1 MATEEMNVFNSVEEA
16 TEAIEEV
23 VTDCEELEALDGVE
37 KTSDKLLRKC
47 AEAKDACVDLA
58 KKGFDA
64 SKTGVTVAK
73 DVCVDLAKK
82 GFDASKT
89 GVTVAKDVCVDL
101 AKKGFDATKTGV
113 TVAKDVCVDLAKKG
127 FGASKTGV
135 TVAKDACVGAAKKG
149 FGASKTGV
157 TVAKDACVGAAK
169 KSAGVAKKGVASAK
183 NGVLTAK
190 TACVEKTKAVKEKM
204 QEMDYNPHF
213 KQTRVYKL
221 EMFRKAGDTEPVDT
235 VELTDEKEFS
245 LVSLAAATGAV
256 IALSVTAGIL
266 AAKLL
271 DD

>member
-64 SKTGVTVAK
+64 
-73 DVCVDLAKK
+73 
-82 GFDASKT
+82 
-89 GVTVAKDVCVDL
+89 
-101 AKKGFDATKTGV
+101 TKTGV

-127 FGASKTGV
+127 FSASKTGV